1 MNNISKR
8 QMAALLLIM
17 DMFEL
22 FCCMGSISLRTLWG
36 VLVGISLQLFAALI
50 FVSKGGELKKG
61 ACIFFLAYAVFC
73 GGTVFSAL
81 WRTSGAV
88 YIPYE
93 SSHGVWGRLMTAG
106 LIALVCLYCSST
118 GIKTA
123 ARAAVIA
130 VAVGTFCLLID
141 FISAVFNAEWSNVLL
156 PERYSAVHEFVRGM
170 AYSGSLGSFVILLG
184 KVKGDKAKAT
194 VWYFTAKAVVSAV
207 LILTVLPVAGGIMK
221 IADFPVITAA
231 QLSQPFAAQRIDSL
245 FLVIFSVFAVFS
257 AALQVMTGA
266 YLVKGLFPH
275 FKRWRSSL
283 IIILTISAALLI
295 SGRELLLVRACAA
308 AAVFIAAFSGAKKS
322 AAQSSG

>member
-1 MNNISKR
+1 MNDISKR

-22 FCCMGSISLRTLWG
+22 FCCVGSVSLRTLWG
-36 VLVGISLQLFAALI
+36 ILVGIALQFFAALI

-61 ACIFFLAYAVFC
+61 AGIFFLAYAVFC
-73 GGTVFSAL
+73 GGTVFSSL

-93 SSHGVWGRLMTAG
+93 SGHGVWGRLMTAG

-130 VAVGTFCLLID
+130 VSVGAVRLGID
-141 FISAVFNAEWSNVLL
+141 FLSAVLNADWSNVLL
-156 PERYSAVHEFVRGM
+156 PEKNSAVHEFVRGM

-184 KVKGDKAKAT
+184 NVKGDKAKAV
-194 VWYFTAKAVVSAV
+194 VWYFTVKAVISVV
-207 LILTVLPVAGGIMK
+207 LILTVLSVAGGIMK

-266 YLVKGLFPH
+266 YLVKELFPH
-275 FKRWRSSL
+275 FKRWRSSFV
-283 IIILTISAALLI
+283 IVLTISSALLI
-295 SGRELLLVRACAA
+295 SGRELLLIRACAA
-308 AAVFIAAFSGAKKS
+308 AAVLIAAISGAKKS
-322 AAQSSG
+322 AA